1 MTYNGKKRKDTS
13 EEVSWRLSR
22 LNSYMSR
29 RKGSYNRLRSVFRRD
44 IFVSLQRVNFWF
56 KVDSL
61 NFFLQKVTWLLE
73 YLCVTL
79 RQPASRRPPFAFLS
93 VEEKSKTLRMPE
105 SRQVFE
111 VAAAQ
116 TSKLVNLVLSSQTA
130 FSIASILLLITNG
143 HNWARWTRRTA
154 IRPGF
159 ENVFQ
164 QQAADAAY
172 SQQRSYSI
180 QTESFSSTPKPNKW
194 RKDPLAGRR
203 FNNSK

>member
-1 MTYNGKKRKDTS
+1 MCY
-13 EEVSWRLSR
+13 
-22 LNSYMSR
+22 
-29 RKGSYNRLRSVFRRD
+29 
-44 IFVSLQRVNFWF
+44 
-56 KVDSL
+56 
-61 NFFLQKVTWLLE
+61 
-73 YLCVTL
+73 TL

-93 VEEKSKTLRMPE
+93 VEEKSKTLRTPE

-116 TSKLVNLVLSSQTA
+116 TSKLVINLVLSSQTT

-143 HNWARWTRRTA
+143 HNWARCTRRTA

-194 RKDPLAGRR
+194 KKGSVNRATV
-203 FNNSK
+203 